1 MPSSVAVPPAA
12 PARPRADDRPAA
24 AGGGR
29 GPRRLGPLLLTAPAT
44 LGLLLFFAAPFLT
57 FVVYSVL
64 TGAVYSFTVGAPL
77 TFDNYADAVG
87 TARNWPLIR
96 NAGIIGLATGIVT
109 IAVAVPVA
117 YWLRYSAGAWQL
129 PVLFAI
135 VGTIFASYLVRIY
148 AWRTMLGERG
158 IVNQALM
165 GVGLIDEPLGVLL
178 YSRVAVVIALVHILL
193 PFAVLMMYSAF
204 RPLEPRYLECAAD
217 LGASTVT
224 RWRRVV
230 LPAIAAP
237 VVSAFMLCFILA
249 GADYVT
255 PQFLGGARGSL
266 IGVQIQTSFK
276 ALGDY
281 AHGAALSI
289 VLLVAVLVL
298 YGLMRLALRLMGVGT
313 LRWAA

>member
-1 MPSSVAVPPAA
+1 MASPVAAPPAA
-12 PARPRADDRPAA
+12 PAPPRADERPAA
-24 AGGGR
+24 PGAGR
-29 GPRRLGPLLLTAPAT
+29 APRRLGPLLLTAPAT
-44 LGLLLFFAAPFLT
+44 LGLLLFLAAPFLT
-57 FVVYSVL
+57 FLVYSVM

-77 TFDNYADAVG
+77 TFENYTDAVG
-87 TARNWPLIR
+87 TATNWPLVR
-96 NAGIIGLATGIVT
+96 NAAIVGLATGLVT
-109 IAVAVPVA
+109 IVVAVPVA

-135 VGTIFASYLVRIY
+135 IGTIFASYLVRIY

-158 IVNQALM
+158 IVNETLM
-165 GVGLIDEPLGVLL
+165 RIGVIDQPLGVLL

-217 LGASTVT
+217 LGAPTIT

-230 LPAIAAP
+230 LPSIAAP
-237 VVSAFMLCFILA
+237 AVSAFMLCFVLA

-266 IGVQIQTSFK
+266 IGVQIQSSFK

-289 VLLVAVLVL
+289 VLLLAVVLL
-298 YGLMRLALRLMGVGT
+298 YGLLRLALRLMGVGT
-313 LRWAA
+313 VRWAA

>member
-1 MPSSVAVPPAA
+1 MPSPVAAPPTA
-12 PARPRADDRPAA
+12 PARPGADGRAGAV
-24 AGGGR
+24 GGGR
-29 GPRRLGPLLLTAPAT
+29 EPRRLGPLVLTAPAT

-57 FVVYSVL
+57 FVVYSVM
-64 TGAVYSFTVGAPL
+64 TGAVYSFKVGAPL
-77 TFDNYADAVG
+77 TLENYTDAVG
-87 TARNWPLIR
+87 TATNWPLIR
-96 NAGIIGLATGIVT
+96 NAAIVGLATGLVT
-109 IAVAVPVA
+109 IAVSVPVA

-135 VGTIFASYLVRIY
+135 IGTIFASYLVRIY

-165 GVGLIDEPLGVLL
+165 GIGIIDQPLGVLL

-217 LGASTVT
+217 LGASTFT

-237 VVSAFMLCFILA
+237 AVSAFMLSFILSA
-249 GADYVT
+249 ADYVT

-289 VLLVAVLVL
+289 VLLLAVLLL
-298 YGLMRLALRLMGVGT
+298 YGILKLALRLMGLGT
-313 LRWAA
+313 MRWAA